1 MLYYFDQYKL
11 DFLSEMEEN
20 IFGFVAA
27 VSINWSITY

>member
-11 DFLSEMEEN
+11 DFLSEK